1 MKKNERMT
9 SMNKTNCRILGKNI
23 TVSNDTYL
31 THLNNNDLII
41 GPSGSGKTT
50 SYIIPNLV
58 HPNGSYIIAD
68 TKGNLYNKY
77 HNHLE
82 QQGYTTKL
90 IDFTNLRNSCSY
102 NPLDYIEYYS
112 ETEYNEQ
119 DIIKLSSIICPIETQ
134 REPFWE
140 TSAQTAL
147 TSLIAFVIE
156 NAIPEERN
164 LVSVTQLF
172 KMVNSPDFE
181 RLILLQKERYPE
193 SFAVKSYYSFKNVAN
208 VEKTWGCISQFLS
221 NALRLFDLRE
231 SKRVF
236 CGKADFDFETIST
249 SKYALFVNVSDT
261 DRSMDK
267 IVNIFYTQ
275 TLQALCRIA
284 DHSEGSRLKVP
295 VRIFLDDF
303 ATNTYIPDFD
313 KIISVIRSREI
324 SVSIILQ
331 SLSQLDSLYNHSQ
344 AKTIKNNCDHIIYL
358 GGQDIDTA
366 KYISTLT
373 DKCLTNILQQKLNDT
388 YLITR
393 GQKTM
398 LINKIAPETYAPNCF
413 NNGRHIYCA
422 PTKDSTSLDSN
433 QIV

>member
-1 MKKNERMT
+1 MYNTINTKNNEKNERMT

-193 SFAVKSYYSFKNVAN
+193 SFAV
-208 VEKTWGCISQFLS
+208 
-221 NALRLFDLRE
+221 
-231 SKRVF
+231 
-236 CGKADFDFETIST
+236 
-249 SKYALFVNVSDT
+249 
-261 DRSMDK
+261 
-267 IVNIFYTQ
+267 
-275 TLQALCRIA
+275 
-284 DHSEGSRLKVP
+284 
-295 VRIFLDDF
+295 
-303 ATNTYIPDFD
+303 IPM
-313 KIISVIRSREI
+313 
-324 SVSIILQ
+324 
-331 SLSQLDSLYNHSQ
+331 
-344 AKTIKNNCDHIIYL
+344 T
-358 GGQDIDTA
+358 
-366 KYISTLT
+366 
-373 DKCLTNILQQKLNDT
+373 
-388 YLITR
+388 
-393 GQKTM
+393 
-398 LINKIAPETYAPNCF
+398 
-413 NNGRHIYCA
+413 
-422 PTKDSTSLDSN
+422 
-433 QIV
+433 